1 MGHVRVTQVRS
12 ADGSRRP
19 ATWAVVAAA
28 VGALLL
34 AGCDSGSD
42 GHTASTVPSVAPTAS
57 TPGAQATPTPTP
69 SATPPAPTTLP
80 DGSRRLFPGH
90 RIVAF
95 YGEPGA
101 PTLGVLGTRTANGI
115 WPRLDA
121 QAQAY
126 DVDAEKVLPAY
137 EVITYV
143 ATGGAGHD
151 GTYAFRIPD
160 STIDAY
166 AAAAKRHHALLILD
180 IQPGRGEFLPD
191 AQALTRWL
199 KLPDVALA
207 LDPEWKLHGHQKP
220 DQQIGHTEAASINAV
235 SAWLNQLTAAQ
246 RLPQKLLLIH
256 QFTPDMIRNK
266 SQVVSRQ
273 HLATVFN
280 MDGFGNRADK
290 LVKYRFLAQD
300 KHFPI
305 GMKLFYQSDTHIF
318 TPARTLGLH
327 PAPVVIDYE

>member
-1 MGHVRVTQVRS
+1 
-12 ADGSRRP
+12 
-19 ATWAVVAAA
+19 
-28 VGALLL
+28 L
-34 AGCDSGSD
+34 
-42 GHTASTVPSVAPTAS
+42 
-57 TPGAQATPTPTP
+57 
-69 SATPPAPTTLP
+69 
-80 DGSRRLFPGH
+80 PGH

-101 PTLGVLGTRTANGI
+101 PTLGVLGSRSADGI
-115 WPRLDA
+115 WPRLHA
-121 QAQAY
+121 QAEAY

-143 ATGGAGHD
+143 ATGGAGDD
-151 GTYAFRIPD
+151 GKYAFRIAS

-207 LDPEWKLHGHQKP
+207 LDPEWKLHGDQKP
-220 DQQIGHTEAASINAV
+220 DRQIGHTEAAAINAV
-235 SAWLNQLTAAQ
+235 SAWLNRLTAEQ

-256 QFTPDMIRNK
+256 QFTADMIRNK
-266 SQVVSRQ
+266 SQVVERP

-305 GMKLFYQSDTHIF
+305 GMKLFYQADTHIF

-327 PAPVVIDYE
+327 PAPAVIDYE

>member
-1 MGHVRVTQVRS
+1 MPRLRILN
-12 ADGSRRP
+12 A
-19 ATWAVVAAA
+19 VAAA
-28 VGALLL
+28 GVAVIL
-34 AGCDSGSD
+34 AGCSSGS
-42 GHTASTVPSVAPTAS
+42 STPAADPTAS
-57 TPGAQATPTPTP
+57 VSHPPPVAT
-69 SATPPAPTTLP
+69 ALP
-80 DGSRRLFPGH
+80 DGTRRLFPGH

-101 PTLGVLGTRTANGI
+101 PALGVLGTRSADGI
-115 WPRLDA
+115 WPRLAA
-121 QAQAY
+121 QAKAY
-126 DVDAEKVLPAY
+126 AAGGKVLPAY

-151 GTYAFRIPD
+151 GKYAFRVPN

-191 AQALTRWL
+191 AQALAGWL

-220 DQQIGHTEAASINAV
+220 EKQIGHTDAASINAV
-235 SAWLNQLTAAQ
+235 SAWLDQLTAAQ

-266 SQVVSRQ
+266 SQVASRP

-300 KHFPI
+300 KAFPI
-305 GMKLFYQSDTHIF
+305 GMKLFYQADSHMF
-318 TPARTLGLH
+318 TPATTLGLH
-327 PAPVVIDYE
+327 PAPAVVDYE

>member
-1 MGHVRVTQVRS
+1 VGS
-12 ADGSRRP
+12 AKRSRRP
-19 ATWAVVAAA
+19 ATWAVAGAAI
-28 VGALLL
+28 GAMIL

-42 GHTASTVPSVAPTAS
+42 GHTASTTPTTS
-57 TPGAQATPTPTP
+57 TPAAQPTPAPTP
-69 SATPPAPTTLP
+69 STTESTPAKPTTLP
-80 DGSRRLFPGH
+80 DGTRRLFPGH
-90 RIVAF
+90 RVVAF

-101 PTLGVLGTRTANGI
+101 PTLGVLGSRSADGI

-121 QAQAY
+121 QAKAY
-126 DVDAEKVLPAY
+126 DEHGETVLPAY

-143 ATGGAGHD
+143 ATGGAGND
-151 GTYAFRIPD
+151 GKYAFRIQD
-160 STIDAY
+160 STIDSY

-191 AQALTRWL
+191 AQALARWL

-220 DQQIGHTEAASINAV
+220 GKQIGHTEAASINAV
-235 SAWLNQLTAAQ
+235 SAWLDQLTAAQ

-256 QFTPDMIRNK
+256 QFTPDMIRHK
-266 SQVVSRQ
+266 AQVVSRP

-305 GMKLFYQSDTHIF
+305 GMKLFYQADTHIF

-327 PAPVVIDYE
+327 PAPAVVDYE